1 MELQRFYLVVNF
13 SLFVFLA
20 VILRPLFGSLRDL
33 SLAEVSLPK
42 HLL

>member
-1 MELQRFYLVVNF
+1 MELHRFYLVVNF

-42 HLL
+42 LIL